1 VKAGLQFLAS
11 KRVKQATVRND
22 WQPKLG
28 DKIVRR
34 PSLRIFH
41 LRRSLGIPALYA
53 AGYGDVGSSIYYAL
67 GIVAVVALGAT
78 PVALAL
84 AGIAFVFVALTYA
97 EGSAMFPEAGGSAS
111 FAHHAFNDLVS
122 FISGWALILTYIAT
136 IAISAYTIP
145 PYLGYFWPILKES
158 PMAGTIVSMAIVLFL
173 MLINVIGIRQS
184 SIINVSAAVIDL
196 SVQILIVVLG
206 ALLVFNLS
214 TLHAHIVLY
223 WPSWE
228 NLFVGIALAAVAYTG
243 VETISQMAEETRQ
256 PTRRVPFAHIMTAV
270 TVLVIFAGIATVG
283 LSTMSPAELATEW
296 AHDPVAGI
304 AHNLSGAIVPHE
316 MAAKW
321 FSAIEP
327 QIIFTWVLTTL
338 RELLPVLVGLLAAS
352 ILLIAANAGLIGI
365 SRVTYFLGRRGL
377 VPGVLASV
385 HPRFRT
391 PWVTIILFSVIS
403 IVLLIPGFFAPQAF
417 IHLGAL
423 YAFGAAMTYFLAHAS
438 ILKLRDK
445 YPELPRPF
453 KIVANFKIRGR
464 EMPVTSILGMLV
476 TAFVWLVLVITQ
488 TYSRWVGLAWM
499 LFGLGM
505 YFLFRR
511 LRRASPSQTDGSPT
525 GLTGDKQ

>member
-1 VKAGLQFLAS
+1 
-11 KRVKQATVRND
+11 
-22 WQPKLG
+22 
-28 DKIVRR
+28 
-34 PSLRIFH
+34 
-41 LRRSLGIPALYA
+41 
-53 AGYGDVGSSIYYAL
+53 
-67 GIVAVVALGAT
+67 
-78 PVALAL
+78 
-84 AGIAFVFVALTYA
+84 
-97 EGSAMFPEAGGSAS
+97 MFPEAGGSAS
-111 FAHHAFNDLVS
+111 FADHAFGDLVS

-145 PYLGYFWPILKES
+145 PYLGHFWPILKES
-158 PMAGTIVSMAIVLFL
+158 PMAGTTLSMGIVLFL
-173 MLINVIGIRQS
+173 MLINVIGIRES
-184 SIINVSAAVIDL
+184 SVVNVSAAVIDL

-214 TLHAHIVLY
+214 TLHAHVFLY

-256 PTRRVPFAHIMTAV
+256 PTRRVPFAHILTAV

-283 LSTMSPAELATEW
+283 LSTMSPTELATEW

-304 AHNLSGAIVPHE
+304 AHNLAGAIAPHE
-316 MAAKW
+316 IASKW
-321 FSAIEP
+321 FSAVEP
-327 QIIFTWVLTTL
+327 QIIFAWVLATL

-352 ILLIAANAGLIGI
+352 ILLIATNAGLIGI

-391 PWVTIILFSVIS
+391 PWVAIILFSVIA
-403 IVLLIPGFFAPQAF
+403 IVLLIPGFFAPKAF

-445 YPELPRPF
+445 HPELPRPF
-453 KIVANFKIRGR
+453 KIAANLKIGGR
-464 EMPVTSILGMLV
+464 ELPLTSMLGMLV

-499 LFGLGM
+499 ALGLGI
-505 YFLFRR
+505 YFLLRWRR
-511 LRRASPSQTDGSPT
+511 KLNSNKIAGTPPGFIESQR
-525 GLTGDKQ
+525 